1 LIACRLPDPPPLP
14 SLGSEGRASARA
26 RRGDRTAGFS
36 LIEVLVAM
44 AVLAIALAAVT
55 KAASEGAGNAGYLRD
70 KTLADWVA
78 MNRIV
83 EMYALSEWPDL
94 GRRRGSVPMA
104 GREWEWTTQVSNTP
118 DEDIRRVEVEVR
130 PEGKEGEPLITRV
143 AFLPRPRAPA

>member
-1 LIACRLPDPPPLP
+1 LSVLRRPELP
-14 SLGSEGRASARA
+14 SLGNERRAGARA
-26 RRGDRTAGFS
+26 RCGRGAFGFS
-36 LIEVLVAM
+36 LIEVLVAL
-44 AVLAIALAAVT
+44 AVLAIALAALT

-83 EMYALSEWPDL
+83 EMYAMNEWPDL
-94 GRRRGSVPMA
+94 GQRRGSVPMA

-130 PEGKEGEPLITRV
+130 PEGEEGEPLITRV
-143 AFLPRPRAPA
+143 AFLPRPRTPA